1 MLGIITLLAS
11 FVILP
16 LKTLRLRPTFPLPLF
31 LEVDFSDTLKSCLC
45 LFGLGDIFST
55 TDFRFFPVDTDV
67 LVKDAEAVTTGE
79 HEQAVI
85 VDKSSDGDK
94 KDSSATSSEADVV
107 GAKQK
112 TDVEEAVSSV
122 TGLNRKILLFQRTL

>member
-1 MLGIITLLAS
+1 M
-11 FVILP
+11 ILP

-107 GAKQK
+107 GAK
-112 TDVEEAVSSV
+112 DVEEAVSSV
-122 TGLNRKILLFQRTL
+122 TGLKGKILLFQRTL